1 MKVKLTVIFLIIS
14 ICFTPLAGAKMVK
27 QGTGFIGLWQGVDPL
42 DGSEVFRSITLD
54 ENGNFNIIG
63 SETYFSGCGSDRGI
77 VEATGYLENGVL
89 KTSVY
94 TLTCYEIDKTI
105 SVDAEYVR
113 DKENGTLTEVI
124 GGDFPPPPVIL
135 HRISTKK

>member
-1 MKVKLTVIFLIIS
+1 MKIKFAVIILIFS
-14 ICFTPLAGAKMVK
+14 ICFTPLADAKMVNK
-27 QGTGFIGLWQGVDPL
+27 GAGFIGLWQGVDPL
-42 DGSEVFRSITLD
+42 DGSEVLRSITLD

-77 VEATGYLENGVL
+77 VEATGYLDNGVL
-89 KTSVY
+89 ITEGY
-94 TLTCYEIDKTI
+94 TLKCYESRKTI
-105 SVDAEYVR
+105 PVDVEYVR

-124 GGDFPPPPVIL
+124 GGDFPPVIL